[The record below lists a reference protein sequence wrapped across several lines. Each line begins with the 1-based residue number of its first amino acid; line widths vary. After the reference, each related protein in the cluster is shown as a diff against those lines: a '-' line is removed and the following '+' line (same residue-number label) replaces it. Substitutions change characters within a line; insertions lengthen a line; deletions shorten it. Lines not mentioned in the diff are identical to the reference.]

1 MDRSFGEIDTTEREV
16 STQETSGVGFPKR
29 QERPQ
34 SDRDKDAVHVALEQ
48 APFQEE
54 EDAVSKHHQI
64 AGGSAEVREEGAQ
77 VVTAQDL
84 GLLPRREPKSALTRL
99 CQDFLDKFGHLEPD
113 GRPGSV
119 LLSHAAAHC
128 GVPRRRMYDVINVL
142 EAVRVVRRVGKLQ
155 YEFLGYDGLPDV
167 ITAIMGERDPLHN
180 PEVNVTDTQKKD
192 LNSLSNLTRRLIRTL
207 LHAGGT
213 ASLSDCAAY
222 LLGPGFVPET
232 VKKNRSQRQ
241 ITTERR
247 LYDIG
252 SILSSIGVIEKLN
265 PHKRQPSF
273 HWTYGWKPGDAHQP
287 PELAVAKQAREPRP
301 ILEQLSEENILESSG
316 NKRKKPAEPKS
327 AEKSARMQTPTQ
339 QPQFS
344 SMMPAGFNLDAA
356 DAEKFSSL
364 MYNPALF
371 NSMSMPMGM
380 LPNTLPHP
388 AEPID
393 PVQLDPSALAAF
405 IAAQQNIDFAA
416 HPSPGIPHDVAHGD
430 FMMQFLP
437 YMQQLI
443 SGTLDPSP
451 APEQR
456 GRGTDD
462 QQPDYRNQDPS

>member
-1 MDRSFGEIDTTEREV
+1 MDRSFGGGDNTEREA
-16 STQETSGVGFPKR
+16 STQETTGVGFPKT
-29 QERPQ
+29 QERSQ
-34 SDRDKDAVHVALEQ
+34 SDREKDAVHVALEQ
-48 APFQEE
+48 APFQED
-54 EDAVSKHHQI
+54 EDAVSKHEQI
-64 AGGSAEVREEGAQ
+64 AGGSGEVREHEEV

-84 GLLPRREPKSALTRL
+84 GLLPKREPKSALTRL
-99 CQDFLDKFGHLEPD
+99 CHDFLDKFGHVEPD
-113 GRPGSV
+113 GRPGSLV
-119 LLSHAAAHC
+119 LSHAAAHC

-142 EAVRVVRRVGKLQ
+142 EAIKVVKRVGKLQ

-167 ITAIMGERDPLHN
+167 ITEIMSETDPLHN
-180 PEVNVTDTQKKD
+180 PDINVSDAQMKD

-232 VKKNRSQRQ
+232 VKKNRTQRQ

-252 SILSSIGVIEKLN
+252 SILCSIGIIEKLN

-301 ILEQLSEENILESSG
+301 ILEKLSEEDVLETSSS
-316 NKRKKPAEPKS
+316 KRKKPAEAKS
-327 AEKSARMQTPTQ
+327 PEKSARMHTPTQ

-344 SMMPAGFNLDAA
+344 GMMPPGFNLEAA
-356 DAEKFSSL
+356 DAEKFSNL

-380 LPNTLPHP
+380 LPNTMPHS

-405 IAAQQNIDFAA
+405 IAAQQNIDFSS
-416 HPSPGIPHDVAHGD
+416 HQSPGIPNDVAHGD

-456 GRGTDD
+456 GKETDE
-462 QQPDYRNQDPS
+462 QQPDYRTQDPS